1 MSLLPSNKL
10 GMLYVAVSVSYI
22 SLYVIKERFPLEKK
36 YEQSPGSKMRLLWVM
51 SNFWRKSIMFH
62 KWCFGKEWN
71 QDINYFSSFLW
82 ALYMTKK
89 LLCLNMKDLILGKIC
104 NEGCIA
110 WIWLRKCTCYVS
122 AILRLKHKYQNCSDY
137 VNVYE
142 CVNRYLIISKRI
154 KFVFR
159 LILRK
164 HHQFQNKWNKTVV
177 MSCHQRT
184 TTNNNK

>member
-1 MSLLPSNKL
+1 MKPRHKLFFILPLSIVYDQKTPLLEYERPYSWKN
-10 GMLYVAVSVSYI
+10 MQWSMRYI
-22 SLYVIKERFPLEKK
+22 D
-36 YEQSPGSKMRLLWVM
+36 
-51 SNFWRKSIMFH
+51 
-62 KWCFGKEWN
+62 WN
-71 QDINYFSSFLW
+71 H
-82 ALYMTKK
+82 
-89 LLCLNMKDLILGKIC
+89 
-104 NEGCIA
+104 IA

-122 AILRLKHKYQNCSDY
+122 AILKLKHKYQNCSDY

-142 CVNRYLIISKRI
+142 CVNRYLMISKRI

-164 HHQFQNKWNKTVV
+164 HHQFRNKWNKTVV